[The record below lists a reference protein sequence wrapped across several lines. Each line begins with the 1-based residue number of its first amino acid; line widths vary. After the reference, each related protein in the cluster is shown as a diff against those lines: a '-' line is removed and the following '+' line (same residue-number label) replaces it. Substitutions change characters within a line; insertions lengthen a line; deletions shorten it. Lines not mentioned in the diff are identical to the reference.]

1 MIEQLIIQLVFNTI
15 LCFAA
20 IGVVEVIA
28 RGKSV

>member
-1 MIEQLIIQLVFNTI
+1 MIEQLAVQIIFNTI

-28 RGKSV
+28 RWKHA